1 MHQAFTNTY
10 YFSFYIPSLSPPSPF
25 KEMQSLLIESAPL
38 SGRSDSN
45 NNSQPPLAG
54 RKPLTTRAAGA
65 GSMRKGSVSSPGSGC

>member
-1 MHQAFTNTY
+1 MRQAFTNTH
-10 YFSFYIPSLSPPSPF
+10 YFSFHIPSLSPLSPF

-45 NNSQPPLAG
+45 NNNQPPLAG

-65 GSMRKGSVSSPGSGC
+65 GSSRKGSVWSHVSGC

>member
-1 MHQAFTNTY
+1 MAFTNTY
-10 YFSFYIPSLSPPSPF
+10 YFSFHIPSLSPLSPF

-45 NNSQPPLAG
+45 NNNQPPLAG

-65 GSMRKGSVSSPGSGC
+65 GSRRKGSVWSHVSGC